1 MRMFKGTSRRITLSF
16 AMLVLLFGLA
26 AGAIF
31 AALSDLHRGLHD
43 VRRHEEQVRTVLELA
58 SAVRDQYAHQA
69 HTVILGNTSHLELY
83 EAARARVQT
92 LLGDVRAQQTE
103 PRSTELVDEIDRTS
117 AEFDAAFREK
127 LLPAVLAGDRG
138 DVQREHD
145 RVQALVSQVEARMDD
160 LAQRSLASIGR
171 FEEHAGA
178 VQHTALQWTLIFLAA
193 APLCAVAMGVYLRR
207 SIARPLERLQ
217 EGAARIAS
225 GELDTR
231 IAVDRPDEFG
241 ELAHKFNA
249 MTSALR
255 EHQELLLRTERLA
268 GIGRLAAGVAH
279 EINNPLGVILGYVRL
294 LRREATGRLASD
306 LAIVEE
312 EAVRCQEIVEGL
324 LDLSRPLQGSG
335 EPVDLRR
342 VCEDVVARLRESGN
356 LDGAIL
362 NVDGHGVAAGSHAR
376 LRQIAMNLIKNA
388 CEAAGAGGRVSVRI
402 SADRS
407 GVTLSI
413 TDDGPGI
420 APEARGHLFEPFFTT
435 KPSGTGLG
443 LAVSQAI
450 AHAHGGRIEAREATP
465 RGTMFTVRLP
475 ASAQE
480 AA

>member
-1 MRMFKGTSRRITLSF
+1 MFKGTSRRITLSF

-31 AALSDLHRGLHD
+31 AALNDLHRGLHD

-69 HTVILGNTSHLELY
+69 HTVILGNTSHLALY

-92 LLGDVRAQQTE
+92 LLGDVRSQQTE
-103 PRSTELVDEIDRTS
+103 PRARGLVDDIDRTS
-117 AEFDAAFREK
+117 AEFDAAFRDK
-127 LLPAVLAGDRG
+127 LLPAVLAGDREG
-138 DVQREHD
+138 VQSEHD
-145 RVQALVSQVEARMDD
+145 RVQALVSQVELRMDD
-160 LAQRSLASIGR
+160 LAQLSLASIGR
-171 FEEHAGA
+171 FEEHASA
-178 VQHTALQWTLIFLAA
+178 VQHAALRWTLIFLAA
-193 APLCAVAMGVYLRR
+193 APLCALAMGVYLRR
-207 SIARPLERLQ
+207 SIARPLERL
-217 EGAARIAS
+217 EDGAARIAS
-225 GELDTR
+225 GKLDTR
-231 IAVDRPDEFG
+231 IAVDSADEFG
-241 ELAHKFNA
+241 ELAQQFNA

-255 EHQELLLRTERLA
+255 EHQERLLRTERLA
-268 GIGRLAAGVAH
+268 GVGRLAAGVAH

-294 LRREATGRLASD
+294 LRRESTGRFAAD
-306 LAIVEE
+306 LEIVEE

-335 EPVDLRR
+335 EPVDLRG
-342 VCEDVVARLRESGN
+342 VCEEVVVRLRESGQ
-356 LDGAIL
+356 LDSTVV
-362 NVDGHGVAAGSHAR
+362 NVEGRGIVAGSQAR

-388 CEAAGAGGRVSVRI
+388 CEAAGAGGMVSVRI

-413 TDDGPGI
+413 ADDGPGI

-450 AHAHGGRIEAREATP
+450 AYAHGGRIEARDATP
-465 RGTMFTVRLP
+465 RGTIFTVQLP
-475 ASAQE
+475 ARMQE